1 MLSYFTSK
9 AIIAYLLILL
19 ICSLIFNNNI
29 LPLNW
34 IVFGIITVVLFFKY
48 FHNLS
53 VSWSKIPNRLFKLKL
68 FRTSLIINVI
78 WVLVSYLFFQ
88 STNDNPFE
96 FDAGDA
102 LSYHK
107 IALRYSTLMYKDF
120 SVIWRLFIVLP
131 YSDSGFYFYLSLVY
145 FLSFQSII
153 IPRLLNAVFAAYCSI
168 LIYKLASRNFGE
180 QVGRIAAI
188 FAILLPN
195 LIYYTGLHLKETLMI
210 LILISFIERADYLI
224 RSGKVSLVNIG
235 VVVLLGL
242 SLFLFR
248 TVLGVS
254 AFFAFFCAI
263 LFSGISKVKISNRMF
278 IGFISVSIISI
289 LLSQKILIEVID
301 HWKDKATNQASTF
314 KDQTNKFA
322 VLGSFAVFAPII
334 LITPLPTMVNIPTQQ
349 NQMMLNGAYFTR
361 NVYAFFVMLAL
372 WSLFKQKKIKQN
384 ILIISFIFSY
394 LAIIAASGFA
404 LSERFHLPVLP
415 FLLIL
420 AAYGISQSTKS
431 TKRYYIIYLLIIY
444 LLIIGWNWFKL
455 AGRGLE

>member
-1 MLSYFTSK
+1 
-9 AIIAYLLILL
+9 
-19 ICSLIFNNNI
+19 
-29 LPLNW
+29 
-34 IVFGIITVVLFFKY
+34 
-48 FHNLS
+48 
-53 VSWSKIPNRLFKLKL
+53 
-68 FRTSLIINVI
+68 
-78 WVLVSYLFFQ
+78 
-88 STNDNPFE
+88 
-96 FDAGDA
+96 
-102 LSYHK
+102 
-107 IALRYSTLMYKDF
+107 
-120 SVIWRLFIVLP
+120 
-131 YSDSGFYFYLSLVY
+131 
-145 FLSFQSII
+145 
-153 IPRLLNAVFAAYCSI
+153 
-168 LIYKLASRNFGE
+168 
-180 QVGRIAAI
+180 
-188 FAILLPN
+188 
-195 LIYYTGLHLKETLMI
+195 
-210 LILISFIERADYLI
+210 
-224 RSGKVSLVNIG
+224 
-235 VVVLLGL
+235 
-242 SLFLFR
+242 
-248 TVLGVS
+248 
-254 AFFAFFCAI
+254 
-263 LFSGISKVKISNRMF
+263 MF

-301 HWKDKATNQASTF
+301 HWKNKATNQASTF

-404 LSERFHLPVLP
+404 LSERFHLPVVP

>member
-1 MLSYFTSK
+1 
-9 AIIAYLLILL
+9 
-19 ICSLIFNNNI
+19 
-29 LPLNW
+29 
-34 IVFGIITVVLFFKY
+34 
-48 FHNLS
+48 
-53 VSWSKIPNRLFKLKL
+53 
-68 FRTSLIINVI
+68 
-78 WVLVSYLFFQ
+78 
-88 STNDNPFE
+88 
-96 FDAGDA
+96 
-102 LSYHK
+102 
-107 IALRYSTLMYKDF
+107 
-120 SVIWRLFIVLP
+120 
-131 YSDSGFYFYLSLVY
+131 
-145 FLSFQSII
+145 
-153 IPRLLNAVFAAYCSI
+153 
-168 LIYKLASRNFGE
+168 LASRNFGE

-188 FAILLPN
+188 FAMLLPN

-210 LILISFIERADYLI
+210 LILVSFIERADYLI

-301 HWKDKATNQASTF
+301 HWKDKETNQVSTF

-404 LSERFHLPVLP
+404 LSERFHLPVVP